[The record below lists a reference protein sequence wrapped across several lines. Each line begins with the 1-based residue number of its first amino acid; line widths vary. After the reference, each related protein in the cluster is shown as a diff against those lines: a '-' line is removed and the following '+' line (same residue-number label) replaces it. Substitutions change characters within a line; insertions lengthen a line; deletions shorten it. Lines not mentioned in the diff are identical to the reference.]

1 MSMSGMVCWVEAS
14 CINLSRGR
22 HGCVFE
28 DAERDV
34 LWRGMVCCVRERLV
48 TVRRV
53 RLCHGAFRERLG
65 MFNHGPL
72 SFKTTLS
79 VSERAAASVAEWDC
93 LWFGTLRNG
102 SVSSV

>member
-1 MSMSGMVCWVEAS
+1 
-14 CINLSRGR
+14 
-22 HGCVFE
+22 
-28 DAERDV
+28 
-34 LWRGMVCCVRERLV
+34 
-48 TVRRV
+48 
-53 RLCHGAFRERLG
+53 